1 MQERLVAIKDEDAAH
16 PIATSWR
23 PVLRRVVNAFV
34 HGDYGLSHPIEGVS
48 LVPPDIAD
56 QIRSYISEYGEV
68 LVELPEETWKTSCAQ
83 WMGSYW
89 EVMVDLFTEGEGA
102 SDLVLTGRMEEAEGK
117 IQFTVGLVYVP

>member
-1 MQERLVAIKDEDAAH
+1 MKEAIDDENAAH
-16 PIATSWR
+16 PIASSWR
-23 PVLRRVVNAFV
+23 PVLRNVVSAFV
-34 HGDYGLSHPIEGVS
+34 RGDYRLSHPICGVYP
-48 LVPPDIAD
+48 VAPDIAD
-56 QIRSYISEYGEV
+56 HIRSYISEYGEV

-89 EVMVDLFTEGEGA
+89 EVMLDLYTEGEGA